1 MSRKSKTKPTG
12 TAAVAEAVDAVIKA
26 VDAVQVPPKITLDL
40 EPAHLQAL
48 LSVLFQAG
56 PSGEPVPIAFRYG
69 GAPNTWAPTAAAIAQ
84 LQERVLRLAAK
95 TVGRGPANA

>member
-1 MSRKSKTKPTG
+1 MSKKVKTKPTG

-26 VDAVQVPPKITLDL
+26 VDAVKVMPKIVLDL

-56 PSGEPVPIAFRYG
+56 PQGEPVPIAFRYG

-84 LQERVLRLAAK
+84 LQERVMSLAQK
-95 TVGRGPANA
+95 IGRAHV